1 MNMKATL
8 LPRDNVRL
16 AWFKA
21 EGINFQYD
29 RKVEVSYYQS
39 SLQQDTI
46 SRRGRFQIVF
56 QDVPKQV
63 PESQIIIFDK
73 NLGGLP
79 ESYSKTA
86 GSVGSRLS
94 TVWADDLEIEITDR
108 LVSYKE
114 GKEVI
119 RHEPPPPNMRS
130 RLKEIEFR
138 ERDDLVTRKITV
150 KNLTARA
157 IEGYKIKLF
166 ESKDIR
172 FEDSPVEVFKLDPP
186 EYTWSIDVP
195 ADSTSAIEFT
205 LKIHTVKTFEIEKE
219 ITHVIPRVSLGRD
232 NAQLDKDFR
241 DDMNL
246 DEEKK

>member
-1 MNMKATL
+1 MKATL

-29 RKVEVSYYQS
+29 RKVELSYYQS
-39 SLQQDTI
+39 SLQQDAI
-46 SRRGRFQIVF
+46 SRRGMFQIVF

-79 ESYSKTA
+79 ESYSKTT

-94 TVWADDLEIEITDR
+94 TEWADDLEVEITDR

-130 RLKEIEFR
+130 RLKEIEIR
-138 ERDDLVTRKITV
+138 ERDDFVIRKITV
-150 KNLTARA
+150 KNLTARGV
-157 IEGYKIKLF
+157 EGYKIKLF
-166 ESKDIR
+166 ENKDIR
-172 FEDSPVEVFKLDPP
+172 FDDSPVEVFKIDPP
-186 EYTWSIDVP
+186 EYTWSIDVA
-195 ADSTSAIEFT
+195 ADSTNSIEFT
-205 LKIHTVKTFEIEKE
+205 LKTHMIKTFEIEKE
-219 ITHVIPRVSLGRD
+219 ITHVIPRVSMGRD
-232 NAQLDKDFR
+232 NAQIEQDFSEERMDDNDK
-241 DDMNL
+241 
-246 DEEKK
+246 K